1 MTESI
6 SGYTNDDVN
15 LVLQRVY
22 ENAVKDRNEAK
33 EIYDIVKQ
41 KISEGS
47 PDMIFMIG
55 EANRLLETVNKQNE
69 VLVRLAGVIQR
80 LQTNVIVKRKSNLL
94 NVSDFNELLETMDRR
109 DDDIKVAKFLE
120 EASVSGVK

>member
-1 MTESI
+1 MIESV

-15 LVLQRVY
+15 LVLQKVY
-22 ENAVKDRNEAK
+22 ENALKDRNEA
-33 EIYDIVKQ
+33 ESIYEIVKK
-41 KISEGS
+41 KIADGS

-80 LQTNVIVKRKSNLL
+80 LQTNTIVKRKSNLL
-94 NVSDFNELLETMDRR
+94 DVSAFNDLLDAMDRQ
-109 DDDIKVAKFLE
+109 DSDKKVNTKFLVE
-120 EASVSGVK
+120 ESLTGE